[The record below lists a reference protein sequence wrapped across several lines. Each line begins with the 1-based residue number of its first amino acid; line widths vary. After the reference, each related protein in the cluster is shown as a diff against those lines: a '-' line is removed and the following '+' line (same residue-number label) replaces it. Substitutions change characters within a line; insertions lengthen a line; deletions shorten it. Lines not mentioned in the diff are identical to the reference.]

1 MTRNVTYMLEEHYSD
16 IQKPMKYISE
26 TTGKNSRTL
35 IINYLYGLLG
45 IDDSQ
50 FNLEVDKVVGVI
62 HNASLLVDD
71 VQDESLIRRG
81 KECAHLIYGNGLTIN
96 SGYLSIFSLLKENTI
111 SRFIKNKDLEINKLL
126 VDALYNLHVGQGL
139 DIYWTTTQTIP
150 SIDDFNDMIDGKTG
164 SLFKLILELGF
175 LYTNTKSYDMVD
187 LIKNISR
194 FFQIRDDYINITDS
208 DYWGEKG
215 FCQDLDEKKV
225 SFIFTLLNGENSADK
240 IFESLTS
247 KDKLSNGDKL
257 VIYGK
262 LYYSGILDKTYLEIE
277 NYKKNIINLEKEI
290 TGSTETSSFLDKFFK
305 NLKYHRAIN
314 PDNVTHALTE

>member
-1 MTRNVTYMLEEHYSD
+1 MLEGYYGN
-16 IQKPMKYISE
+16 IQEPMKYISE
-26 TTGKNSRTL
+26 TTGKSSRTF

-50 FNLEVDKVVGVI
+50 FNSEVDRVVGII

-111 SRFIKNKDLEINKLL
+111 SCFIKNHDLEINNLL
-126 VDALYNLHVGQGL
+126 VDALHNLHVGQGL
-139 DIYWTTTQTIP
+139 DIYWTKTQTIP
-150 SIDDFNDMIDGKTG
+150 LMDDFNEMMDGKTG

-175 LYTNTKSYDMVD
+175 LYTKTRDYAMID

-208 DYWGEKG
+208 NYWKEKG
-215 FCQDLDEKKV
+215 FCQDFDEKKV
-225 SFIFTLLNGENSADK
+225 SFVFTLLNCENSADK
-240 IFESLTS
+240 TFEYLLS
-247 KDKLSNGDKL
+247 KDKLSNRDKL
-257 VIYGK
+257 AIYGK
-262 LYYSGILDKTYLEIE
+262 LYNSGILDKAYQEIE
-277 NYKKNIINLEKEI
+277 NYKKNIINLEKKI
-290 TGSTETSSFLDKFFK
+290 TESIGASSFLDKFFK
-305 NLKYHRAIN
+305 NLKYHPALDL
-314 PDNVTHALTE
+314 DNVTQAVTE